1 MKNIIN
7 YIIIS
12 IYFLQKGGKK
22 MHKRILAVHDISCIG
37 RCSLTVALPILS
49 AAGIETSVLPTAV
62 LSTHTGNFEGYT
74 FRDLTDDIEPICNH
88 WKKLNIKFD
97 AIYTG
102 YLGSVRQIELVEM
115 LINSFSHDK
124 TLVMVD
130 PVMGDNGKLYSNL
143 TPDFA
148 EGFRKLSK
156 KADIIT
162 PNLTEAALLLDIP
175 YEKSGYTKEQF
186 EDILK
191 ELSKLGPKKIV
202 LTGVSF
208 TGSRLGCA
216 VYDSTDGSVNFV
228 LEEKVEG
235 MFHGTGDVFA
245 SSLMAGL
252 MNELPII
259 EAVSLAESFTADAIR
274 RTDKEGGETRYGVNF
289 EEGLSDFSRNVK
301 NRI

>member
-1 MKNIIN
+1 
-7 YIIIS
+7 
-12 IYFLQKGGKK
+12 

-74 FRDLTDDIEPICNH
+74 FRDLTDDIEPIFSH

-102 YLGSVRQIELVEM
+102 YLGSVRQIELVEK
-115 LINSFSHDK
+115 LIDSLSHDK
-124 TLVMVD
+124 TIVLVD
-130 PVMGDNGKLYSNL
+130 PVMGDNGRLYSNL
-143 TPDFA
+143 TSDFA
-148 EGFRKLSK
+148 KGFRQLSK
-156 KADIIT
+156 RADIIT

-175 YEKSGYTKEQF
+175 YEKDGFSKEQI
-186 EDILK
+186 EYILK
-191 ELSKLGPKKIV
+191 ELSKLGPEKVV
-202 LTGVSF
+202 LTGVS
-208 TGSRLGCA
+208 TVSSRLGCA
-216 VYDSTDGSVNFV
+216 VYDSAQGKAEFI

-245 SSLMAGL
+245 SSLMAGI
-252 MNELPII
+252 MNELPIM
-259 EAVSLAESFTADAIR
+259 EAVRLAESFTADAIR

-289 EEGLSDFSRNVK
+289 EEGLAEFSNNVK
-301 NRI
+301 K

>member
-1 MKNIIN
+1 MIN

-12 IYFLQKGGKK
+12 IDFLQKGGKK

-88 WKKLNIKFD
+88 WESLGINFD

-102 YLGSVRQIELVEM
+102 YLGSVRQIELVEK

-156 KADIIT
+156 RADIIT

-175 YEKSGYTKEQF
+175 YEKEGFSKEQIN
-186 EDILK
+186 DILK
-191 ELSKLGPKKIV
+191 ELSKLGPEKIV

-208 TGSRLGCA
+208 TSSRLGCA
-216 VYDSTDGSVNFV
+216 VYDGTKGTTEFV
-228 LEEKVEG
+228 LDEKVEG

-245 SSLMAGL
+245 SALMAGL
-252 MNELPII
+252 MNELPIVK
-259 EAVSLAESFTADAIR
+259 AVELAESFTADAIR

-289 EEGLSDFSRNVK
+289 EEGLAEFSINVK
-301 NRI
+301 K

>member
-1 MKNIIN
+1 
-7 YIIIS
+7 
-12 IYFLQKGGKK
+12 

-102 YLGSVRQIELVEM
+102 YLGSVRQIELVEK
-115 LINSFSHDK
+115 LINSFSNDK
-124 TLVMVD
+124 TLIMVD

-143 TPDFA
+143 SPDFA
-148 EGFRKLSK
+148 KGFRKLSGL
-156 KADIIT
+156 ADIIT
-162 PNLTEAALLLDIP
+162 PNLTEAALLLDKP
-175 YEKSGYTKEQF
+175 YKEDGYTKEQI

-191 ELSKLGPKKIV
+191 ELSDLGPEKVV

-208 TGSRLGCA
+208 KSSRLGCA
-216 VYDSTDGSVNFV
+216 VYDRQENSAQFV
-228 LEEKVEG
+228 LDEKIEG

-252 MNELPII
+252 MNELPVVD
-259 EAVSLAESFTADAIR
+259 AVRLAESFTAGAIR
-274 RTDKEGGETRYGVNF
+274 RTCAEGGETRYGVNF
-289 EEGLSDFSRNVK
+289 EEGLAEFSQNVK
-301 NRI
+301 K